1 MTDHASERLAFAVQR
16 FGRANLD
23 RLEFLRVDFER
34 SVMRQ

>member
-1 MTDHASERLAFAVQR
+1 MTDHSTERLAFAVQR